1 MMGQVATETKEVVVN
16 STVEVRG
23 DALMVNVKK
32 RNKASMFVPT
42 MKIPLGHVLG
52 AEADPEIE
60 RKQWKAWVLR
70 SSTPG
75 AYGGPDPDVRFYH
88 PRHYLAHKA
97 IVIRL
102 KDEGY
107 ERLVV
112 EVEDPNGTVA
122 QINQAVGASS
132 LQLAV
137 A

>member
-16 STVEVRG
+16 SIVEVRG
-23 DALMVNVKK
+23 DTLVVNVKK
-32 RNKASMFVPT
+32 RDKASMFIPT
-42 MKIPLGHVLG
+42 MKIPLDHVLG

-60 RKQWKAWVLR
+60 RKLWKAWVLR
-70 SSTPG
+70 SFTPG
-75 AYGGPDPDVRFYH
+75 AYGGPDSEVRFYN

-97 IVIRL
+97 IVIRM
-102 KDEGY
+102 KDESY

-112 EVEDPNGTVA
+112 EVEDPDDVVA

-132 LQLAV
+132 RPLAV

>member
-1 MMGQVATETKEVVVN
+1 MMGQVESETKEVVVN
-16 STVEVRG
+16 SFVEVRG
-23 DALMVNVKK
+23 DTLVVNVKK
-32 RNKASMFVPT
+32 RDKASMFIPT

-60 RKQWKAWVLR
+60 RRLWKAWVLR
-70 SSTPG
+70 SFTPG
-75 AYGGPDPDVRFYH
+75 AYGGPDPEVRFYH

-112 EVEDPNGTVA
+112 EVDDPDGVVA
-122 QINQAVGASS
+122 RIDQAAGASS
-132 LQLAV
+132 RPLA
-137 A
+137 AA

>member
-1 MMGQVATETKEVVVN
+1 MMGQAATETKEVVVN

-23 DALMVNVKK
+23 DTLMVNVKK

-102 KDEGY
+102 KDEAY

-112 EVEDPNGTVA
+112 EVEDPNGAVA

>member
-1 MMGQVATETKEVVVN
+1 MMGQAATETKEVVVN

-23 DALMVNVKK
+23 DTLMVNVKK

-112 EVEDPNGTVA
+112 EVEDPNGAVA

-132 LQLAV
+132 RRLAV

>member
-1 MMGQVATETKEVVVN
+1 MMGQAATETKEVVVN

-23 DALMVNVKK
+23 DTLMVNVKK

-132 LQLAV
+132 RRLAV